1 MRQFVWY
8 DIIIYV
14 QDVTHAPHII
24 IEGIAFTIN
33 QLVFLHTGCL
43 MTPRA
48 FFQSK
53 SRSCWK
59 NPAIS
64 KGSWRRKR
72 WGKRDLS
79 NDVYVIVEYYKIQI
93 MIICSVL

>member
-1 MRQFVWY
+1 MTKLVWH
-8 DIIIYV
+8 DIIFV

-33 QLVFLHTGCL
+33 QWNACFFLPTGCL

-72 WGKRDLS
+72 WGGEKGL
-79 NDVYVIVEYYKIQI
+79 VK
-93 MIICSVL
+93 